1 MKYSIFLRGLL
12 ALVVTMGAL
21 LLLDMENR
29 QSAKKQK
36 LIKIAIFKISS
47 RIVLDETEKGLM
59 GALTARGYIGGKN
72 CFLLL

>member
-36 LIKIAIFKISS
+36 LIKI
-47 RIVLDETEKGLM
+47 D
-59 GALTARGYIGGKN
+59 
-72 CFLLL
+72 